1 MNSWLIKYRESKIN
15 LVGRAIGPSLAV
27 LIVDCINQSDGNW
40 LVIARNLSQA
50 EKLKKE
56 IEFFCGNKYPVDLF
70 PEWETLPY
78 DNFSPHKSIISQRL
92 KVLALTQELSK
103 RVIIVTPPAL
113 LNRLPPIEY
122 ITTQTL
128 ILKKNQYLDHEKFIN
143 RLIESGYT
151 SVTQVEDYA
160 EFTKRGSLVDL
171 FPTGSE
177 FPIRIE
183 IYDEKIETIKLFDPK
198 TQISHKEINQIELL
212 PGREFPVDKTSIER
226 FRSKFRDFFEGQP
239 SKSKIY
245 RDVSAGITPG
255 GIEYFL
261 PLSFK
266 RTTNLL
272 SHLNS
277 KHNIFIPNDINL
289 LLSEY
294 FEEIT
299 NRYTLLTKSKEHYL
313 LPPEKVFFNNKEI
326 NIALES
332 FNKITY
338 AQNSVHDQNQ
348 SINLNTQLNPSLKIQ
363 TTHKHPSKGLLNFI
377 KKYDGRILFTA
388 NSRGRVENLIDFLKN
403 LQLNVRLTKS
413 WSAFLESDDKI
424 SAIIAPFE
432 EGVVLSDLELT
443 IITEEQLFPK
453 KPRQRKPANKK
464 LDPELIIKQ
473 LSDLSIG
480 APVVHIEYGVG
491 RFLGLK
497 KLDYGSENQE
507 FLHLEYAD
515 GDKLYVPVHSL
526 ELISRYTGT
535 SPENAPLHKLGSE
548 QWNKAKHNAIKKIR
562 DVAAE
567 LLDIYAKRSTRKG
580 FKYQWE
586 KGDYEKFE
594 NEFPYQVTE
603 DQENAISSVLDD
615 LASEEPM
622 DRVICGD
629 VGFGKTEV
637 AMRATLIATLNH
649 KQVVVLAPT
658 TLLANQHE
666 NSFKNRFKNWPIKVD
681 LISRF
686 QNQKII
692 EEVNDNIKSGITDV
706 VIGTHK
712 VFSHINNFKNLGLVI
727 IDEEHRFGVRQKE
740 VIKNLKNNVDI
751 LTLTATPIPRTLNM
765 ALGGIRELSLITT
778 PPLNRLAIKTFIE
791 PWQDNLIHDA
801 CQREI
806 NRGGQVYFVHNKVED
821 IELVKMRLSKIIPE
835 IEIKIAH
842 GKMKKKDLEKVMLQF
857 YENKFSVLLC
867 TTIIE
872 SGLDIPNANTIIINR
887 ADRFGLAQLHQLR
900 GRVGRSHHRAY
911 AYLISSSEKSITPDA
926 HKRLEA
932 ISSLEDL
939 GSGFVLASHDLEI
952 RGAGELLGDE
962 QSGQI
967 QQIGFSL
974 YTDLL
979 SKTVDSMKKG
989 EKIKFDEPFDIGTEV
1004 DLRLPCLLPNE
1015 YVPDVHMRLILY
1027 KRISSADI
1035 NELSELKIEL
1045 IDRFGLLP
1053 IEAEYL
1059 FKITALKHI
1068 SKLLGIKKITM
1079 NSKGGSII
1087 FKENTDISY
1096 EKLLDLLNEREI
1108 YRMKGPY
1115 QVNIKMISNT
1125 PEDRFEIIENTL
1137 NRLKN

>member
-1 MNSWLIKYRESKIN
+1 M
-15 LVGRAIGPSLAV
+15 
-27 LIVDCINQSDGNW
+27 
-40 LVIARNLSQA
+40 
-50 EKLKKE
+50 
-56 IEFFCGNKYPVDLF
+56 
-70 PEWETLPY
+70 
-78 DNFSPHKSIISQRL
+78 
-92 KVLALTQELSK
+92 
-103 RVIIVTPPAL
+103 
-113 LNRLPPIEY
+113 
-122 ITTQTL
+122 
-128 ILKKNQYLDHEKFIN
+128 
-143 RLIESGYT
+143 
-151 SVTQVEDYA
+151 
-160 EFTKRGSLVDL
+160 
-171 FPTGSE
+171 
-177 FPIRIE
+177 
-183 IYDEKIETIKLFDPK
+183 
-198 TQISHKEINQIELL
+198 
-212 PGREFPVDKTSIER
+212 
-226 FRSKFRDFFEGQP
+226 
-239 SKSKIY
+239 
-245 RDVSAGITPG
+245 
-255 GIEYFL
+255 
-261 PLSFK
+261 
-266 RTTNLL
+266 
-272 SHLNS
+272 
-277 KHNIFIPNDINL
+277 
-289 LLSEY
+289 
-294 FEEIT
+294 
-299 NRYTLLTKSKEHYL
+299 
-313 LPPEKVFFNNKEI
+313 
-326 NIALES
+326 
-332 FNKITY
+332 
-338 AQNSVHDQNQ
+338 
-348 SINLNTQLNPSLKIQ
+348 
-363 TTHKHPSKGLLNFI
+363 
-377 KKYDGRILFTA
+377 
-388 NSRGRVENLIDFLKN
+388 
-403 LQLNVRLTKS
+403 
-413 WSAFLESDDKI
+413 
-424 SAIIAPFE
+424 
-432 EGVVLSDLELT
+432 
-443 IITEEQLFPK
+443 
-453 KPRQRKPANKK
+453 
-464 LDPELIIKQ
+464 
-473 LSDLSIG
+473 
-480 APVVHIEYGVG
+480 
-491 RFLGLK
+491 
-497 KLDYGSENQE
+497 
-507 FLHLEYAD
+507 
-515 GDKLYVPVHSL
+515 HSL

-567 LLDIYAKRSTRKG
+567 LLDIYAKRSARKG
-580 FKYQWE
+580 IKYQWE
-586 KGDYEKFE
+586 QGDYEKFE

-603 DQENAISSVLDD
+603 DQENAINSVLDD

-692 EEVNDNIKSGITDV
+692 EAVNDNIQSGITDV

-740 VIKNLKNNVDI
+740 AIKNLKNNVDI

-979 SKTVDSMKKG
+979 SKTVESMKKG
-989 EKIKFDEPFDIGTEV
+989 EKIKFDEPFEIGTEV
-1004 DLRLPCLLPNE
+1004 DLRVPCLLPAE

-1059 FKITALKHI
+1059 FRITALKHI
-1068 SKLLGIKKITM
+1068 SKFLGIKKITM
-1079 NSKGGSII
+1079 NSKEGSIV

-1096 EKLLDLLNEREI
+1096 EKLLDLLNESEI
-1108 YRMKGPY
+1108 YKMKGPY
-1115 QVNIKMISNT
+1115 RVTLKMISNT

-1137 NRLKN
+1137 NKLKN